1 MTTTDD
7 LWGAYITSVSVD
19 LVARRVVIAVTLDQ
33 GAKLRAASL
42 VLEGVTDLQV
52 HRPSEGWETVEL
64 TEAHVSDTTPV
75 HVALV
80 LWDEPNGIVA
90 TCASAVVVDP

>member
-1 MTTTDD
+1 MTTTED

-19 LVARRVVIAVTLDQ
+19 LADRRVVIALTLDE
-33 GAKLRAASL
+33 GAKRRTASL

-64 TEAHVSDTTPV
+64 TEAHIRDTTPV
-75 HVALV
+75 RVELV
-80 LWDEPNGIVA
+80 LWTEPNGIVA
-90 TCASAVVVDP
+90 SCASAEIVDP